1 MIRRRTLGL
10 GPVAGTSSGFRMK
23 IFRSISVRRTPNRY
37 SADDRGRRLTMR
49 KLAIT
54 LLLAV
59 IPALAHHSF
68 DAEYDASKIAN
79 FTGVVTHVDWQN
91 PHAFIFMNVKDES
104 GATKN
109 IRVELGPPY
118 ALIRGG
124 WKKDTVKI
132 GDTVTVEG
140 GALGKD
146 PKLNWVGAVPSTQMV
161 LASGQKLTM
170 R

>member
-1 MIRRRTLGL
+1 MRNT
-10 GPVAGTSSGFRMK
+10 
-23 IFRSISVRRTPNRY
+23 TPR
-37 SADDRGRRLTMR
+37 
-49 KLAIT
+49 
-54 LLLAV
+54 
-59 IPALAHHSF
+59 
-68 DAEYDASKIAN
+68 KIAN

-132 GDTVTVEG
+132 GDTVSISN

-146 PKLNWVGAVPSTQMV
+146 PSLNWVGAVGTTKLILP
-161 LASGQKLTM
+161 SGQQMGL

>member
-1 MIRRRTLGL
+1 MRFNMLG
-10 GPVAGTSSGFRMK
+10 
-23 IFRSISVRRTPNRY
+23 SV
-37 SADDRGRRLTMR
+37 
-49 KLAIT
+49 LAIGMILT
-54 LLLAV
+54 G

-68 DAEYDASKIAN
+68 DAEYDATKIAN

-132 GDTVTVEG
+132 GDTVTVSN

-146 PKLNWVGAVPSTQMV
+146 PGLNWVGAVGTTKLILP
-161 LASGQKLTM
+161 SGQQMIL

>member
-1 MIRRRTLGL
+1 MRLKMLG
-10 GPVAGTSSGFRMK
+10 F
-23 IFRSISVRRTPNRY
+23 
-37 SADDRGRRLTMR
+37 
-49 KLAIT
+49 
-54 LLLAV
+54 LLAV
-59 IPALAHHSF
+59 GLIMTGVPALAHHSF
-68 DAEYDASKIAN
+68 DAEYDSTKIAN

-132 GDTVTVEG
+132 GDTVSVTN

-146 PKLNWVGAVPSTQMV
+146 PTLNWVGAVGTTKLVLSTGQQMI
-161 LASGQKLTM
+161 L

>member
-1 MIRRRTLGL
+1 MRLNLLGSVL
-10 GPVAGTSSGFRMK
+10 
-23 IFRSISVRRTPNRY
+23 SISLILSGV
-37 SADDRGRRLTMR
+37 
-49 KLAIT
+49 
-54 LLLAV
+54 
-59 IPALAHHSF
+59 PAAAHHSF
-68 DAEYDASKIAN
+68 DAEYDSTKIAN
-79 FTGVVTHVDWQN
+79 MTGVVTHVDWQN

-109 IRVELGPPY
+109 VRVELGPPY

-132 GDTVTVEG
+132 GDTVTVSG

-146 PKLNWVGAVPSTQMV
+146 PALNWVGAVNSTKLILSTGQQMI
-161 LASGQKLTM
+161 L

>member
-1 MIRRRTLGL
+1 M
-10 GPVAGTSSGFRMK
+10 
-23 IFRSISVRRTPNRY
+23 
-37 SADDRGRRLTMR
+37 RLTVLGSL
-49 KLAIT
+49 LAIT
-54 LLLAV
+54 L
-59 IPALAHHSF
+59 IFMGTPAAAHHSF
-68 DAEYDASKIAN
+68 DAEYDSTKIAN
-79 FTGVVTHVDWQN
+79 FSGVVTHVDWQN

-132 GDTVTVEG
+132 GDTVSITN
-140 GALGKD
+140 GALGRD
-146 PKLNWVGAVPSTQMV
+146 PTLNWVGAVGTTKLV
-161 LASGQKLTM
+161 LSSGQQMIL

>member
-1 MIRRRTLGL
+1 
-10 GPVAGTSSGFRMK
+10 
-23 IFRSISVRRTPNRY
+23 
-37 SADDRGRRLTMR
+37 
-49 KLAIT
+49 
-54 LLLAV
+54 
-59 IPALAHHSF
+59 
-68 DAEYDASKIAN
+68 
-79 FTGVVTHVDWQN
+79 
-91 PHAFIFMNVKDES
+91 MNVKDES

-132 GDTVTVEG
+132 GDTVSVTN

-146 PKLNWVGAVPSTQMV
+146 PTLNWVGAVGNTKLV
-161 LASGQKLTM
+161 LPSGQQMGL